1 MKKILLIVGLVGM
14 VISANAQDKIK
25 KARGIRMMGTFSP
38 GILTST
44 GEPVYYLTGQ
54 WNYYFNEHISLAG
67 EGSYFMSS
75 LKTPNEIT
83 ANHKLLGGF
92 NYHFNSDQ
100 RFDPFIGLQMGV
112 GLVGRQSLQLIN
124 VKRLNEVVPLISP
137 TVGMNYYVGS
147 IFHFFGH
154 VRFNSGTSLEA
165 FNEKRNMDEW
175 QLMVGLGLNFGVK
188 KQ

>member
-1 MKKILLIVGLVGM
+1 MKKFILVIALVG
-14 VISANAQDKIK
+14 VAISATTQDKIK
-25 KARGIRMMGTFSP
+25 KAHGIRMMGTFSP
-38 GILTST
+38 GILTAI
-44 GEPVYYLTGQ
+44 GEPVYYLTGH
-54 WNYYFNEHISLAG
+54 WNYYFNEHISLVG

-75 LKTPNEIT
+75 LKTPSTIT

-92 NYHFNSDQ
+92 NYHFNTEK

-112 GLVGRQSLQLIN
+112 GLVGGQSLQLIN
-124 VKRLNEVVPLISP
+124 VKRLNEVVPLMSP
-137 TVGMNYYVGS
+137 TIGMNYYVGS

-165 FNEKRNMDEW
+165 FSENRSMDEW
-175 QLMVGLGLNFGVK
+175 QLLVGLGLNFGVK